1 MISLIPCAG
10 GGGGGSNIERVECL
24 LENVKIM
31 NH

>member
-10 GGGGGSNIERVECL
+10 GGGDGCNIERAECL